1 MPEHVKEVFE
11 EELVK
16 LSYLDN
22 HSAEF
27 RCVEKGG
34 DGFGKGLTHGLFQ
47 CDSELPGLVD
57 QHALGPVE

>member
-34 DGFGKGLTHGLFQ
+34 DGFGKGLTHGFF
-47 CDSELPGLVD
+47 VTV
-57 QHALGPVE
+57 PV